1 MTDSS
6 TDKSQ
11 KAEPKDKPQPQ
22 VPVAAIGA
30 ARAEKRE
37 AEKSAEEANTK
48 LQGQPDIDAVIAA
61 VTAEAMRAVETRVA
75 PLQERAAKAEL
86 ALQLGLSPEQVDKV
100 MEVKKANPTLNEQ
113 QALLLAKSEHAAIFP
128 TKPAGWN
135 PALHGGLPISG
146 ASDARGQSQQIDN
159 VKNMHEAAQRG
170 DRAAA
175 THWATQEA
183 LARFKAKFEKDR
195 PQYMHRQ

>member
-11 KAEPKDKPQPQ
+11 KADQPKTQQQ
-22 VPVAAIGA
+22 VPVAALGA
-30 ARAEKRE
+30 VRAEKRE
-37 AEKSAEEANTK
+37 AEKQAEVAETK
-48 LQGQPDIDAVIAA
+48 LQGQPDMDAVLAA
-61 VTAEAMRAVETRVA
+61 VTAEAMRAVEAKVA

-100 MEVKKANPTLNEQ
+100 MEVKKANPTLSEQ
-113 QALLLAKSEHAAIFP
+113 QALLLAKSEHATLFP
-128 TKPAGWN
+128 IKPAGWN
-135 PALHGGLPISG
+135 PSLHSGLPTSG
-146 ASDARGQSQQIDN
+146 ASEARNHPQQVDFA
-159 VKNMHEAAQRG
+159 KQMREAQEKG

-183 LARFKAKFEKDR
+183 LSRFKAKFEKDR
-195 PQYMHRQ
+195 PQYSTRYQ